1 MVRLLGRLGSE
12 LALCCPVW
20 ASCAPRRLL
29 GYWLE
34 ERCVHAMEQMSVT
47 VLGWKRKSSMNQDG
61 QGSHPQAGGASTE
74 PSDVIDRGFSSGKM
88 RFEGGS

>member
-12 LALCCPVW
+12 LALCYPVYV
-20 ASCAPRRLL
+20 SCAPRRLL

-34 ERCVHAMEQMSVT
+34 ERCVHAMEQMSVM
-47 VLGWKRKSSMNQDG
+47 VLGWKRKKSMN
-61 QGSHPQAGGASTE
+61 QGSHPQAGGASAE